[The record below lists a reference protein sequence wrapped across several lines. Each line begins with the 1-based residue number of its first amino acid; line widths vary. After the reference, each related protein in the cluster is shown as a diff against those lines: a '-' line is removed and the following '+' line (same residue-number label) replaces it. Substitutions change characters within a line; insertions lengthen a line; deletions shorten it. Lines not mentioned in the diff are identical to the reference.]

1 MEKPN
6 LLDRLTAASDK
17 ISANKY
23 LQGISQG
30 VMTALPFI
38 IVGAFGSLFLGLPIQ
53 PWQDFIAATG
63 LSGCLN
69 MAVNATANMLGVI
82 ITYTA
87 TRCFA
92 EKFEVD
98 CKIIGF
104 FGVMFYLTLLPSAAT
119 EDGTAYLAYDYLGTK
134 GMLLGLL
141 LALVTVKMYKFITD
155 KNITIKM
162 PEGTPPFVANSFV
175 ALIPA
180 FLIMLVA
187 IIVRLIFS
195 LTPFGSAFDLIYV
208 VLQTPLNALVG
219 NNIWSEAIIM
229 AISNLVFAF
238 GIHPGFITGLLAP
251 ILFGLDGM
259 NQAAYAAGEAIPN
272 TIGMAFNY
280 ITTIAVVY
288 PAMAIPLLVLC
299 KSKQLK
305 TVGKISVAPAFFGIS
320 EPLVFGLPVVFNP
333 VMMIP
338 WIFVPSINMIL
349 GYFAMSSGLVAKCIG
364 VTVFNVP
371 MVFTGL
377 MNGSISIAVMEVVL
391 FLLDCLMFAPFIL
404 AQDRKCLK
412 EEQEAAKSE

>member
-1 MEKPN
+1 
-6 LLDRLTAASDK
+6 
-17 ISANKY
+17 
-23 LQGISQG
+23 
-30 VMTALPFI
+30 
-38 IVGAFGSLFLGLPIQ
+38 
-53 PWQDFIAATG
+53 
-63 LSGCLN
+63 
-69 MAVNATANMLGVI
+69 
-82 ITYTA
+82 
-87 TRCFA
+87 
-92 EKFEVD
+92 
-98 CKIIGF
+98 
-104 FGVMFYLTLLPSAAT
+104 
-119 EDGTAYLAYDYLGTK
+119 
-134 GMLLGLL
+134 
-141 LALVTVKMYKFITD
+141 

-404 AQDRKCLK
+404 AQD
-412 EEQEAAKSE
+412 